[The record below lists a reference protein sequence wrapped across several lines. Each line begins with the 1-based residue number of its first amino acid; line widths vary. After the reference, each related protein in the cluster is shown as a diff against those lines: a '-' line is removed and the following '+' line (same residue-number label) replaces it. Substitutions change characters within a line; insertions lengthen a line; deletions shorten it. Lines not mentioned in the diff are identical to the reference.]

1 MARTRSIE
9 ETRRELIVDSALRLI
24 LKNGYDRTTLDH
36 VAAQAGVSK
45 GLISYYFPNK
55 DALFLAVLDKIH
67 QRLRQDL
74 ESCYRADLPARE
86 RLRLN
91 LKNLFGSE
99 KRARQYYVVLL
110 DFLAR
115 VPREK
120 SIQAGAEAIY
130 QTVLTYVEWTVVD
143 GIRSGEFREVDSKQ
157 EAAMIVALM
166 EGLVLQWLFNRQGVT
181 LEQAYELCD
190 AFVEQQLVRGP
201 CPEAALIPG
210 T

>member
-1 MARTRSIE
+1 LARSRSIE

-74 ESCYRADLPARE
+74 ETCYRADLSARE

-91 LKNLFGSE
+91 LKNLFASE

-120 SIQAGAEAIY
+120 SIQVGAEAIY
-130 QTVLTYVEWTVVD
+130 QTVLTYVEWTIID
-143 GIRSGEFREVDSKQ
+143 GIRAGEFRDVDARE
-157 EAAMIVALM
+157 EASMVVALM
-166 EGLVLQWLFNRQGVT
+166 EGLILQWLFNRQGHT
-181 LEQAYELCD
+181 LEEAFQLCD
-190 AFVEQQLVRGP
+190 GFVEERLVVAPR
-201 CPEAALIPG
+201 AG
-210 T
+210 TELPSRN

>member
-1 MARTRSIE
+1 MARVRSIE

-36 VAAQAGVSK
+36 VAVQAGVSK

-74 ESCYRADLPARE
+74 EACYRADMNARE

-91 LKNLFGSE
+91 LTNLFGSE
-99 KRARQYYVVLL
+99 KRARQYYTVLL

-130 QTVLTYVEWTVVD
+130 QTVLQYVEWTITD
-143 GIRSGEFREVDSKQ
+143 GVRSGEFRSVDTRD
-157 EAAMIVALM
+157 EASMIVAMM
-166 EGLVLQWLFNRQGVT
+166 EGLILQWLFNRESHS
-181 LEQAYELCD
+181 LEEAYALCD
-190 AFVEQQLVRGP
+190 RFVDEHLVA
-201 CPEAALIPG
+201 EAAP
-210 T
+210 

>member
-1 MARTRSIE
+1 MARARSIE
-9 ETRRELIVDSALRLI
+9 ETRRELIVESALRLI

-55 DALFLAVLDKIH
+55 DALFLAVLDRIH

-74 ESCYRADLPARE
+74 EVCYRTDASARE

-130 QTVLTYVEWTVVD
+130 QTVLTYVEWTIID
-143 GIRSGEFREVDSKQ
+143 GIRSGEFRQVNTRD
-157 EAAMIVALM
+157 EASMIVAMM
-166 EGLVLQWLFNRQGVT
+166 EGLILQWLFNRQAHT
-181 LEQAYELCD
+181 LDEAYELCD
-190 AFVEQQLVRGP
+190 RFIEEHLT
-201 CPEAALIPG
+201 L
-210 T
+210 